1 MPPNDRHNMWTHAG
15 PNNRH
20 QQHTSCPLASA
31 LSPWAG
37 FRPMDYSCSRH
48 QRQRV
53 PAGWIPPNDRHN
65 TWTHADPN
73 NRHQQHTSFPLC
85 LVRFRKGPGRF
96 QVGYQRAGFR
106 PTIDTIRG
114 PMQTPTTGT
123 NSTRHFHCVWYG
135 FGRGPAV
142 SRWIT
147 EAKTEAV
154 QSPAHPQKNQ
164 THLGMLVASLVP
176 VFSTLIFQ
184 TNRP

>member
-1 MPPNDRHNMWTHAG
+1 MPPNDRHNRWTHAG

-96 QVGYQRAGFR
+96 QVDNGSENRS
-106 PTIDTIRG
+106 G
-114 PMQTPTTGT
+114 PEPSTPTEKPDSPRNAGCQHNFQSFVSGSFMQWPCLNAGVISNLFWLNTSFCLEFR
-123 NSTRHFHCVWYG
+123 NVQFHHCHTLRASYFWK
-135 FGRGPAV
+135 V
-142 SRWIT
+142 SS
-147 EAKTEAV
+147 AKPT
-154 QSPAHPQKNQ
+154 
-164 THLGMLVASLVP
+164 
-176 VFSTLIFQ
+176 
-184 TNRP
+184 